1 MAFVRM
7 VPQDEASGRLAENF
21 RAIPN
26 SYGRL
31 IPEFSPDNPNQR
43 PTPQV
48 YRVSSIVEPYFH
60 MAMLQN
66 RVVMDRSFSEDG
78 SFLPEQGPVPG
89 VLVNFALSMHSSCF
103 Y

>member
-1 MAFVRM
+1 MAYVSM
-7 VPQDEASGRLAENF
+7 TNETDAKGRLAEDY
-21 RAIPN
+21 RKIPD

-66 RVVMDRSFSEDG
+66 RVVIDRHFAADG
-78 SFLPEQGPVPG
+78 SFVAERGPVPG
-89 VLVNFALSMHSSCF
+89 VLVNFATSMHSSCF

>member
-1 MAFVRM
+1 MAYVAM
-7 VPQDEASGRLAENF
+7 VDEAVATGRLAEDY
-21 RAIPN
+21 RRIPD

-31 IPEFSPDNPNQR
+31 IPEFSPDHPNQR

-48 YRVSSIVEPYFH
+48 YRVGSLVEPYFH